1 MRKTCFILMLAAVLC
16 GCADKKGHEP
26 EKEPQGGG
34 KDPDVIATAVIKV
47 KGNSTPVDLKE
58 NSTITFA
65 DGYMVVK
72 SSGKET
78 RVALKDVSTL
88 SYQ

>member
-26 EKEPQGGG
+26 EKDPQEGG

-47 KGNSTPVDLKE
+47 KDNNTPVDLKE

-65 DGYMVVK
+65 DGYMVIK
-72 SSGKET
+72 SAGKET

>member
-1 MRKTCFILMLAAVLC
+1 MKKTCFIVLLAAALC
-16 GCADKKGHEP
+16 GCADKKGHDP
-26 EKEPQGGG
+26 EKNPQEGG

-65 DGYMVVK
+65 DGYMVIK
-72 SSGKET
+72 SAGKET